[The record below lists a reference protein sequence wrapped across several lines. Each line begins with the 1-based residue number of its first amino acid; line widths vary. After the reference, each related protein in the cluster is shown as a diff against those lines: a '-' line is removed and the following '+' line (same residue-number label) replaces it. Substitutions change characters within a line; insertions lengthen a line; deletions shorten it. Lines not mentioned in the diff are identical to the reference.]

1 MKTSV
6 SKTHKTGIFP
16 KGLVH
21 GFGEKFEILLTFR
34 FMHNTPRKS
43 IWLRSHFKTSLFR
56 QYKHRFK
63 TTQSCFFPKAIV
75 HDDAQK
81 LEVFSYFV
89 FIQNRSRKSV
99 CWRSRWKRN
108 RKDYQNIFVLKTKNL
123 NFCKG
128 VHHFGKK
135 FQISTTL
142 IFIQNRPKKV
152 LGNVLVRK
160 KYLISFVTPCH
171 PL

>member
-63 TTQSCFFPKAIV
+63 KHAKLFFFQRRQSMMMLKNLKFFHILCLSKI
-75 HDDAQK
+75 DREK
-81 LEVFSYFV
+81 VFADV
-89 FIQNRSRKSV
+89 LGEKET
-99 CWRSRWKRN
+99 C
-108 RKDYQNIFVLKTKNL
+108 KDYQNIFVLKT
-123 NFCKG
+123 
-128 VHHFGKK
+128 
-135 FQISTTL
+135 
-142 IFIQNRPKKV
+142 
-152 LGNVLVRK
+152 
-160 KYLISFVTPCH
+160 
-171 PL
+171 